1 MDYAALPKIDNVLK
15 EVEHQIGVVFN
26 LSVLTA
32 AVRESVAELRSQGD
46 ACLASTREELLKLAV
61 RDSIRRYQEK
71 QLPSL
76 RKVINA
82 TGVVLHTNLGR
93 APLAEQAVQ
102 AVTEAAHG
110 YCNVELDLESG
121 KRSSRYDH
129 LVELLRELT
138 GAEDAMAVNNN
149 AAAVLLVLDTLARA
163 GETVISRG
171 QLVEIGESFRVHD
184 VIARTGAI
192 LHEVGATNKTHLRDY
207 EEAICEQTSCL
218 LQVHQSNYVM
228 RGFVEG
234 VPTLELARLAHK
246 HGLPLIYD
254 LGSGCLY
261 PFAESGIG
269 QEPLPAA
276 LIRDGVDVLTF
287 SGDKMLGGP
296 QAGIIAGKKEL
307 LDRIKKNPL
316 TRALRIDKLTV
327 AALESTLRLYR
338 NGRET
343 EIPTVAMIIEP
354 TERIKIKAEDLK
366 RALSDCKADVKLRIG
381 TSSVGGGSLPEVE
394 LPTWIVEIV
403 PEEISAQRV
412 LETLRKGNPAVL
424 GYNRANCAC
433 FDLRAVPQEEVSI
446 VAASIREILV

>member
-32 AVRESVAELRSQGD
+32 AVRESVAELRSQGN

-82 TGVVLHTNLGR
+82 TGIVLHTNLGR

>member
-46 ACLASTREELLKLAV
+46 ACLASTREELFKLAV

-82 TGVVLHTNLGR
+82 TGIVLHTNLGR

-171 QLVEIGESFRVHD
+171 QLVEIGESFRIHD

>member
-32 AVRESVAELRSQGD
+32 AVRESVAELRSQGN

>member
-1 MDYAALPKIDNVLK
+1 MNYAALPKIDNVLK

-32 AVRESVAELRSQGD
+32 AVRESVAELRSQGN

>member
-82 TGVVLHTNLGR
+82 TGIVLHTNLGR

>member
-1 MDYAALPKIDNVLK
+1 MNYAALPKIDNVLK

-46 ACLASTREELLKLAV
+46 ACLASTREELFKLAV

-82 TGVVLHTNLGR
+82 TGIVLHTNLGR

>member
-1 MDYAALPKIDNVLK
+1 MNYAALPKIDNVLK

-46 ACLASTREELLKLAV
+46 ACLASTREELFKLAV

-82 TGVVLHTNLGR
+82 TGIVLHTNLGR

-171 QLVEIGESFRVHD
+171 QLVEIGESFRIHD

>member
-1 MDYAALPKIDNVLK
+1 MNYAALPKIDNVLK

-32 AVRESVAELRSQGD
+32 AVRESVAELRSQGN

-82 TGVVLHTNLGR
+82 TGIVLHTNLGR

-433 FDLRAVPQEEVSI
+433 FDLRTVPQEEVSI